1 MSAWHVSHGAQ
12 RVCAVLSLSLA
23 LLLAAPVGEA
33 QQPPLKGYPASA
45 NVTMRIYVPAGRIRV
60 GVWNRDSIHV
70 SGTIGASAVMFGG
83 GNRTHVKLGVEPKIT
98 GDPTLPAVDWVVT
111 IPRGARVWIKMID
124 GAVSVTGTTGEL
136 EMYNVR
142 GSVDA
147 QNVSGVTSIESIDAP
162 VTVTGARGDVRVRGG
177 AGAVRLD
184 DVRGTL
190 SVATVSGSVTLSQ
203 LLASGR
209 VETIGGSIGLTTGSL
224 AKEAIELQ
232 THSGNIALTLDA
244 ARTPR
249 LLLSSR
255 AGPILGDKLT
265 GADAFGVIDAR
276 SFKGRIMLRTMAP
289 KK

>member
-1 MSAWHVSHGAQ
+1 MRAWHVSRGAQ
-12 RVCAVLSLSLA
+12 RVCAVLA
-23 LLLAAPVGEA
+23 LGVTQLLQAPATAA
-33 QQPPLKGYPASA
+33 QQPAMRGFPATA
-45 NVTMRIYVPAGRIRV
+45 DVTMRIYVPAGRIRV

-70 SGTIGASAVMFGG
+70 AGTVGASATMFGG
-83 GNRTHVKLGVEPKIT
+83 GNRSHVKLGVEPKIT
-98 GDPTLPAVDWVVT
+98 GDATLPTADWVVT

-124 GAVSVTGTTGEL
+124 GAVSVTGTAGEL
-136 EMYNVR
+136 EVYNVR
-142 GSVDA
+142 GDVVVRD
-147 QNVSGVTSIESIDAP
+147 VSGVTSIESIDAP
-162 VTVTGARGDVRVRGG
+162 VTVSGARGDVRVRGG
-177 AGAVRLD
+177 AGAVRMD

-190 SVATVSGSVTLSQ
+190 SVATVSGTVTLTQ

-209 VETIGGSIGLTTGSL
+209 IETIGGAIALTTGSL

-249 LLLSSR
+249 LQLSSR

-265 GADAFGVIDAR
+265 GSDAFGLIDAR
-276 SFKGRIMLRTMAP
+276 SFKGRIMLKMMAP